1 MEDDED
7 YVELDPDHKLL
18 IASCKNLIFSMNSQV
33 VLSVV
38 TLLHYCAPPSDCLD
52 AIRALIQFIN
62 FSRREITY
70 CILANI
76 STMAADRADLF
87 AGHYKDFFIKFIEAG
102 FIKELKLDILSK
114 ITTDSNVN
122 HILHEFEAYAQAPD
136 IKFRCAAIEAMGR
149 CSSMIPDVAEKT
161 MQSLMSLLSPANQ
174 SPDVVAS
181 SVVVIRQIIQRNP
194 SRYSRSMLK
203 LVRLLQKTNVPAA
216 RTAIVWMLS
225 DIPIFANFGIF
236 YIL

>member
-1 MEDDED
+1 M
-7 YVELDPDHKLL
+7 
-18 IASCKNLIFSMNSQV
+18 
-33 VLSVV
+33 
-38 TLLHYCAPPSDCLD
+38 
-52 AIRALIQFIN
+52 
-62 FSRREITY
+62 
-70 CILANI
+70 
-76 STMAADRADLF
+76 
-87 AGHYKDFFIKFIEAG
+87 
-102 FIKELKLDILSK
+102 DILSK

-225 DIPIFANFGIF
+225 DIPNFEF
-236 YIL
+236 LKFLHFVMC